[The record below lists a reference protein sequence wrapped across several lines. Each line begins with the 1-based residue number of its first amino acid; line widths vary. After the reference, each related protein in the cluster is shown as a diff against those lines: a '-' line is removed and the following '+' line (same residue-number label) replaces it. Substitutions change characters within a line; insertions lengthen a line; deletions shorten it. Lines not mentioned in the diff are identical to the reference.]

1 MRQNILL
8 LGTLFVSLAYAFFLF
23 LYSREKRMLYIG
35 TDYYSLT
42 IERMNQY
49 ELMVIIDPDIGNES
63 IEKRLSKIRELIV
76 SQKGEVTFEDI
87 WGVREL
93 AYNIKKKDRG
103 HYAVLDF
110 TMDGEGL
117 REVETT
123 LKLDNEVLRHM
134 IVTLPPTYKSKSY
147 LADLKDEEIVVTSPE
162 KKDETKKTIAA
173 KVVKKEEA
181 APIKETVIIEDVV
194 SKKEPAVEKE
204 KSPSLEEVD
213 QKLKDIIDNPDLNF

>member
-1 MRQNILL
+1 
-8 LGTLFVSLAYAFFLF
+8 
-23 LYSREKRMLYIG
+23 MLYIG
-35 TDYYSLT
+35 TNFYSLT
-42 IERMNQY
+42 IGRMNQY

-63 IEKRLSKIRELIV
+63 IEKRLSKVRELIV
-76 SQKGEVTFEDI
+76 SQKGEITFEDI

-110 TMDGEGL
+110 SMEGEGL

-134 IVTLPPTYKSKSY
+134 IVSLPPTYKSKSY
-147 LADLKDEEIVVTSPE
+147 LADLKDEEVEVTATE
-162 KKDETKKTIAA
+162 KKDEAKKAA
-173 KVVKKEEA
+173 PLKSVKKEEPVA
-181 APIKETVIIEDVV
+181 KKETVKEVKVEEVKAEKDLEEAVP
-194 SKKEPAVEKE
+194 SKKEETPKEEPKVEKE